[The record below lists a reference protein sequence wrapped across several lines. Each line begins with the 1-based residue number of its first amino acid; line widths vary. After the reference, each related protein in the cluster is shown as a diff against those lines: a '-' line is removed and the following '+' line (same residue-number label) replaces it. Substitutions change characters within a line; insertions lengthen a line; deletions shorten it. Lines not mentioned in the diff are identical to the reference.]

1 MMEKIMADMFDD
13 EPGIE
18 QTTDF
23 DRKKG
28 MNLKIFWKPLICTVV
43 QLTLECDGNYFQILI
58 GLYCDL
64 MTVDADHKCNI
75 SSLNSI
81 LIHNPSCPS

>member
-1 MMEKIMADMFDD
+1 MDELVMMEKIMADMFDD

-28 MNLKIFWKPLICTVV
+28 INMKIF
-43 QLTLECDGNYFQILI
+43 
-58 GLYCDL
+58 
-64 MTVDADHKCNI
+64 
-75 SSLNSI
+75 
-81 LIHNPSCPS
+81 